1 MKCGNHPVF
10 GIAFALSSETGSFSD
25 ALQAASKTQI
35 DPREK
40 NFSELVMKMFDAA
53 FGIHEK
59 ALDLRAKRM
68 EVLSQNIANA
78 DTPGFK
84 ARDVD
89 FKNVLNNVQ
98 QAGSM
103 RTTHAAHVRHASSA
117 GTDLIY
123 TVPFSTA
130 VDGNT
135 VDISVEHAK
144 YGKAAAEYQAT
155 LRFIEGNIAGVRKA
169 LRGE

>member
-1 MKCGNHPVF
+1 L
-10 GIAFALSSETGSFSD
+10 ALLLHYLQGRVLLA
-25 ALQAASKTQI
+25 ALYHTALKELI
-35 DPREK
+35 DPKVK
-40 NFSELVMKMFDAA
+40 NFSELMMKMFDAA

-84 ARDVD
+84 ARDID

-98 QAGSM
+98 QAGSI
-103 RTTHAAHVRHASSA
+103 RTTHAAHVSQVSSA
-117 GTDLIY
+117 GADMVY
-123 TVPFSTA
+123 TVPFGTS

-169 LRGE
+169 LRGD

>member
-1 MKCGNHPVF
+1 MI
-10 GIAFALSSETGSFSD
+10 GIAFASSSVTGTFSD
-25 ALQAASKTQI
+25 AFSNQPYKLI
-35 DPREK
+35 DLRIK
-40 NFSELVMKMFDAA
+40 NFSELMMKMFDAA

-59 ALDLRAKRM
+59 ALDLRSKRM

-84 ARDVD
+84 ARDID

-103 RTTHAAHVRHASSA
+103 RTTHSGHIRHASTA
-117 GTDLIY
+117 GADMLY

>member
-1 MKCGNHPVF
+1 
-10 GIAFALSSETGSFSD
+10 
-25 ALQAASKTQI
+25 
-35 DPREK
+35 
-40 NFSELVMKMFDAA
+40 MKMFDAA

-68 EVLSQNIANA
+68 EVISRNIANA

-84 ARDVD
+84 ARDID

-98 QAGSM
+98 GAGAM
-103 RTTHAAHVRHASSA
+103 RTTHSGHVAHGGLGGA
-117 GTDLIY
+117 GMVY
-123 TVPFSTA
+123 TIPFNTA

-135 VDISVEHAK
+135 VEISVEHAK

-155 LRFIEGNIAGVRKA
+155 LRFIEGNISGVRKA